1 MYVPHLLYPFLCPW
15 TFRLLP
21 CLGYCEQC
29 CSEHWGACI
38 FSSYG
43 FEWFQWFQ
51 LWPRSGT
58 VGSYGST
65 IMFLIC
71 SSVLWDDFPMWMFS
85 FTHYPCFL
93 AKLFPF
99 DWHRRMIVLNLR
111 FPLPV
116 CSLSF
121 SKNMK
126 CGSYCECVVQIW
138 LPSLSS
144 MAF

>member
-1 MYVPHLLYPFLCPW
+1 MYHIFFIRSSVHGHLGCFHVLAIVNSAAVSIGMRVSFQVMVLNGFNGFNYGLGVG
-15 TFRLLP
+15 LLD
-21 CLGYCEQC
+21 L
-29 CSEHWGACI
+29 
-38 FSSYG
+38 
-43 FEWFQWFQ
+43 WF
-51 LWPRSGT
+51 
-58 VGSYGST
+58 YY
-65 IMFLIC
+65 MFLIC

-116 CSLSF
+116 CSLSL

-138 LPSLSS
+138 LLSLSS

>member
-1 MYVPHLLYPFLCPW
+1 MYHIFFIRSSVHGHLGCFHVLAIVNSAAVSIGMRVSFQVMVLNG
-15 TFRLLP
+15 FN
-21 CLGYCEQC
+21 G
-29 CSEHWGACI
+29 
-38 FSSYG
+38 FSYG
-43 FEWFQWFQ
+43 LGVGLLDLWF
-51 LWPRSGT
+51 
-58 VGSYGST
+58 YY
-65 IMFLIC
+65 MFLIC

-116 CSLSF
+116 CSLSL

-138 LPSLSS
+138 LLSLSS